1 MAKTGKRQRLT
12 VRSGCN
18 FRVLLL
24 YFLKYSQFSLLG
36 KEGKVM
42 WHKKKTR
49 KLARRSTGVVHSF
62 VKLVAKKEND
72 EKI

>member
-1 MAKTGKRQRLT
+1 
-12 VRSGCN
+12 
-18 FRVLLL
+18 
-24 YFLKYSQFSLLG
+24 
-36 KEGKVM
+36 M

-72 EKI
+72 EKIEFRELELLVLFNIKFSLIYSFYIGIFCGL